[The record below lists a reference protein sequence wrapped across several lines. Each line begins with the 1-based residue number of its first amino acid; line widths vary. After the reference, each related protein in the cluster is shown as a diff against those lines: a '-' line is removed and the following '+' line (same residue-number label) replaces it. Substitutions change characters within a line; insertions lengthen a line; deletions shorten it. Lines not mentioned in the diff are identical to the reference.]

1 VLRTV
6 ILPGLALLGLAGCRP
21 AGPPTGQV
29 SGKVTF
35 EGKAVS
41 QGRVTFQHPDTG
53 YSDEALL
60 NKDGTFAVQ
69 APMPVGEYKVY
80 LIPLVVRE
88 QVDRRGP
95 EVGVEQK
102 APDIPEKYRT
112 IGGTD
117 LKATVKEGKND
128 ITLDMKR

>member
-1 VLRTV
+1 VLRTA
-6 ILPGLALLGLAGCRP
+6 ILPALALLCLAGCRSGN
-21 AGPPTGQV
+21 APTGQV
-29 SGKVTF
+29 AGTVTF
-35 EGKAVS
+35 EGKAVP

-60 NKDGTFAVQ
+60 NKDGTFAIQ
-69 APMPVGEYKVY
+69 APMPVGDYKVY
-80 LIPLVVRE
+80 IIPLVVRE

-102 APDIPEKYRT
+102 AADIPEKYRT

-117 LKATVKEGKND
+117 LTATVKEGKND
-128 ITLDMKR
+128 IVLNMKR